1 MFSGVIRIRSQV
13 GKDVLPSTVFYGML
27 KLKQDDIRPEKKNVA
42 KSDGFDEYRCKKDSS
57 GIRDCSFEFK
67 SSYGVEVFSVI
78 V

>member
-1 MFSGVIRIRSQV
+1 
-13 GKDVLPSTVFYGML
+13 ML

>member
-13 GKDVLPSTVFYGML
+13 GKFLPLRFYGMR

-42 KSDGFDEYRCKKDSS
+42 KSDGFDEYRCKKDSL

-67 SSYGVEVFSVI
+67 SLYGVEVFSVI